1 MPPPVRSAEREGRP
15 NHCER
20 RRRARMPIP
29 SADGSAGTVRIF
41 YCIQGGT
48 AHNVRDNDVC
58 VRCENKRGEP
68 PNCYGRKCYERG
80 CCRQRRRGRKHHARM
95 PIPSADG
102 SAGTVRIFYCI
113 QGGTAHNV
121 RDNDVCV
128 RCENKRGEPPNCCGR
143 KCYERVCCRQ
153 RRRGRK
159 HHARTPIPPADGSAG
174 AVRIFYCI
182 QGGTEHNVRDND
194 VCVRCENKR
203 GEPPNCCG
211 RKCCE
216 RRCCG
221 QRRCGRRRRAR
232 TPIPSAEDSA
242 DAVCI
247 FYCIRVETAH
257 NVRSDGSCAR
267 REKKKG
273 RGVSPLVQVLGTLIQ
288 KLSCAPAVS
297 HPKWAGHNWD

>member
-15 NHCER
+15 NHCGR

-41 YCIQGGT
+41 YCIQGRT

-68 PNCYGRKCYERG
+68 PNCFGRKCYERG
-80 CCRQRRRGRKHHARM
+80 CYEQRRCRQRRRGRKHHARM
-95 PIPSADG
+95 PIPPADG

-113 QGGTAHNV
+113 
-121 RDNDVCV
+121 R
-128 RCENKRGEPPNCCGR
+128 
-143 KCYERVCCRQ
+143 
-153 RRRGRK
+153 
-159 HHARTPIPPADGSAG
+159 
-174 AVRIFYCI
+174 
-182 QGGTEHNVRDND
+182 GGTEHNVRDND

-211 RKCCE
+211 RKCYE
-216 RRCCG
+216 RGCCG
-221 QRRCGRRRRAR
+221 QIRCGQIRCRQRRRGRRRRAR
-232 TPIPSAEDSA
+232 MPILPADGSAG
-242 DAVCI
+242 AVRI

-273 RGVSPLVQVLGTLIQ
+273 RGVSPSLQVLEYLSKEAVLRPSRVPPIKRWDITGTD
-288 KLSCAPAVS
+288 
-297 HPKWAGHNWD
+297 NYYTF